1 MQELGRCGKQS
12 LWLLGGCIPLLAMA
26 GFLEMVVA
34 RAPSAVLGN
43 NLKLAVGA
51 VFALLFLIYLL
62 VFGWGSRAMPLDK
75 GVVPEQPRRTDF

>member
-1 MQELGRCGKQS
+1 
-12 LWLLGGCIPLLAMA
+12 MA

-62 VFGWGSRAMPLDK
+62 VLGWGSRAMPLDK
-75 GVVPEQPRRTDF
+75 AS